1 MGQIMLENVLRCI
14 SEYYPSIGY
23 CQVDMP
29 SFDHAQGMN
38 FVVGVILIGLVDPQG
53 VGFGEDE
60 RKNELIIQHAMMYSA
75 SLSSPL

>member
-14 SEYYPSIGY
+14 SEYYPAIGY

-29 SFDHAQGMN
+29 SVDHAQGMN

-75 SLSSPL
+75 SFASPL

>member
-1 MGQIMLENVLRCI
+1 
-14 SEYYPSIGY
+14 
-23 CQVDMP
+23 MP

-75 SLSSPL
+75 SFASPL

>member
-23 CQVDMP
+23 CQVGTP
-29 SFDHAQGMN
+29 SFDHTQGMN

-60 RKNELIIQHAMMYSA
+60 RKNELIVQHAMMYSMRFA
-75 SLSSPL
+75 SPL